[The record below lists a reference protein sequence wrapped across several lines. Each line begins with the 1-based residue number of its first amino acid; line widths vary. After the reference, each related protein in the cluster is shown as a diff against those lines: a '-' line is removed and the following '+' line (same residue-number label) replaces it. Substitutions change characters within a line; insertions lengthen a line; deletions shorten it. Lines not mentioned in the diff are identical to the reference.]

1 MGKGAA
7 VAVGAVAVVGILGL
21 AAWAAGRKPAPPPV
35 AGCPPGSVAALPDG
49 SCGAGYV
56 ADLSSGGCCVPAP
69 PPPPPPPPSQVTCPV
84 GEVAATP
91 CPPGL
96 TDDPNNPGCCYP
108 TPAPGPTG
116 CALCAEQ
123 GLPCDEVTGQC
134 LQGPQPCRC
143 SGSIPCQP
151 APPPPA
157 VCPPGWVYVQG
168 CCVYDQRYPPSRT

>member
-69 PPPPPPPPSQVTCPV
+69 PPPPPPSPPSAAVPGDVPRRRGRRDPV
-84 GEVAATP
+84 PAGAHGRPEQ
-91 CPPGL
+91 PGL
-96 TDDPNNPGCCYP
+96 LLPHSG
-108 TPAPGPTG
+108 PGPDRLR
-116 CALCAEQ
+116 ALRGA
-123 GLPCDEVTGQC
+123 
-134 LQGPQPCRC
+134 GPPVR
-143 SGSIPCQP
+143 
-151 APPPPA
+151 
-157 VCPPGWVYVQG
+157 
-168 CCVYDQRYPPSRT
+168 